1 MAELGF
7 TKETVL
13 ELVQPLAQEGTGT
26 FQFANGA
33 VYVVC
38 GSNFA

>member
-13 ELVQPLAQEGTGT
+13 ELVQPLAQEGKGT

-33 VYVVC
+33 IYVVRDTI
-38 GSNFA
+38 